1 MDPGTTAAP
10 SSARAGI
17 GGRSGVPRRLVAS
30 LAITQTIGYGV
41 LYYAFSALL
50 GPMSRDL
57 GITTATAAGALTT
70 AVLVT
75 GLMSVP
81 VGRWLDARGG
91 QALMTTGSLLGTAG
105 VLGWSQVHTVAQ
117 LYGAFVVIGA
127 ASAMVLYEPAFA
139 VVIAVT
145 APRSRTKALLGITFV
160 AGFASSIFIPL
171 TGHLVEAHGWRQT
184 LLTLAGVLALI
195 TVPLHATAV
204 RKTAPRHHLAAR
216 AHQTAS
222 QGRVL
227 RDPGFWLL
235 AAAFVLH
242 SAALAVIAVHLVL
255 YLTTLG
261 HPPALAATLAGLL
274 GLLSVTGRVVTTLS
288 PRWLPMATIAAGIL
302 VIQGAA
308 ISLLPITGRHLA
320 GAIACLV
327 LFGLGF
333 GVASIATPAILL
345 DRYGS
350 TGYATIAGTLATPV
364 LIAKASAPLGGAIL
378 AESIGYRPLILAV
391 AGACITAGVF
401 LALPRRLQAP
411 VPTAQRAVPD
421 AADNSVAIEGRS

>member
-1 MDPGTTAAP
+1 MDSAATAVP
-10 SSARAGI
+10 SSARAGS
-17 GGRSGVPRRLVAS
+17 GGRPGVPRRLVAA
-30 LAITQTIGYGV
+30 LAITQTVGYGV

-70 AVLVT
+70 SVLVT

-91 QALMTTGSLLGTAG
+91 HALMTIGSLLGAGG
-105 VLGWSQVHTVAQ
+105 VLGWSQVQSTGQ
-117 LYGAFVVIGA
+117 LYAAFVVIGA
-127 ASAMVLYEPAFA
+127 ASAMVLYGPAFA

-145 APRSRTKALLGITFV
+145 APAARTKALLGITLV

-171 TGHLVEAHGWRQT
+171 TGHLVEDYGWRGT
-184 LLTLAGVLALI
+184 LLILAGVLALI

-204 RKTAPRHHLAAR
+204 RKTAPRNPQGSRHQ
-216 AHQTAS
+216 QTAS
-222 QGRVL
+222 PRRVL

-261 HPPALAATLAGLL
+261 HPPAVAATLAGLL

-288 PRWLPMATIAAGIL
+288 LRWLPMATIAAGIL

-308 ISLLPITGRHLA
+308 ISLLPVAGRHLA
-320 GAIACLV
+320 GAISCLV

-345 DRYGS
+345 DRYS
-350 TGYATIAGTLATPV
+350 SAGYATIAGTLATPV
-364 LIAKASAPLGGAIL
+364 LIAKAVAPLGGALL
-378 AESIGYRPLILAV
+378 AGSIGYRPLILTV
-391 AGACITAGVF
+391 AGACITAGIF
-401 LALPRRLQAP
+401 LALTTRLTQSP
-411 VPTAQRAVPD
+411 
-421 AADNSVAIEGRS
+421 

>member
-1 MDPGTTAAP
+1 MDPATLTAP
-10 SSARAGI
+10 NPVRGGS
-17 GGRSGVPRRLVAS
+17 GGRSGAQRPLVAS
-30 LAITQTIGYGV
+30 LAITQTVGYGV

-57 GITTATAAGALTT
+57 GISTATAAGALTT

-81 VGRWLDARGG
+81 VGRWLDAHGG
-91 QALMTTGSLLGTAG
+91 HALMTTGSLLGVAG
-105 VLGWSQVHTVAQ
+105 ILGWSQVHSTAQ
-117 LYGAFVVIGA
+117 LYGMFVVIGA
-127 ASAMVLYEPAFA
+127 ASAMVLYGPAFA
-139 VVIAVT
+139 VVVAVT
-145 APRSRTKALLGITFV
+145 EPRSRTNALLGITLV

-171 TGHLVEAHGWRQT
+171 TGRLVDGHGWRHT
-184 LLTLAGVLALI
+184 LLILAAVLAAI
-195 TVPLHATAV
+195 TVPLHAIALRRT
-204 RKTAPRHHLAAR
+204 TPRCSG
-216 AHQTAS
+216 S
-222 QGRVL
+222 QRNHRVTSPQRVL
-227 RDPGFWLL
+227 HDPGFWLL
-235 AAAFVLH
+235 SAASVLR

-261 HPPALAATLAGLL
+261 HPPAVAATLAGLL
-274 GLLSVTGRVVTTLS
+274 GLMSVTGRVVTTLS
-288 PRWLPMATIAAGIL
+288 LRWLPMATIAAGIL

-308 ISLLPITGRHLA
+308 ISLLPFAGRHLA
-320 GAIACLV
+320 GAIVCLV

-364 LIAKASAPLGGAIL
+364 LIAKASAPLGAAIL
-378 AESIGYRPLILAV
+378 AGTIGYRPVIQAV

-401 LALPRRLQAP
+401 LALTSRIQAP
-411 VPTAQRAVPD
+411 VSQPPAS
-421 AADNSVAIEGRS
+421 AAAKLPG

>member
-1 MDPGTTAAP
+1 MDPATTAAP
-10 SSARAGI
+10 SSTRAGS

-57 GITTATAAGALTT
+57 AIPTATAAGALTT
-70 AVLVT
+70 AVLVS

-91 QALMTTGSLLGTAG
+91 HGLMTTGSLVGVAG
-105 VLGWSQVHTVAQ
+105 ILAWSHVHTAVQ
-117 LYGAFVVIGA
+117 LYGAFVLIGA

-145 APRSRTKALLGITFV
+145 TPASRTKALLGITLV

-171 TGHLVEAHGWRQT
+171 TGHLVDDRGWRHT
-184 LLTLAGVLALI
+184 LLILAGVLAVI

-204 RKTAPRHHLAAR
+204 RKTAPRHHPAAR
-216 AHQTAS
+216 SYQAAS
-222 QGRVL
+222 PRRVL

-242 SAALAVIAVHLVL
+242 SAALAVIAIHLVL

-288 PRWLPMATIAAGIL
+288 LRWLPMATIAAGIL

-308 ISLLPITGRHLA
+308 ISLLPFAGRHLA
-320 GAIACLV
+320 GAIVCLV

-350 TGYATIAGTLATPV
+350 TGYATIAGTLASPV
-364 LIAKASAPLGGAIL
+364 LIAKACAPLGGAIL
-378 AESIGYRPLILAV
+378 AETIGYRPLILAV
-391 AGACITAGVF
+391 AGACVTAGIF
-401 LALPRRLQAP
+401 LALTRRLQAP
-411 VPTAQRAVPD
+411 DPIGQPVASS
-421 AADNSVAIEGRS
+421 AADLPG